1 MTDLTSDE
9 KSSPDLSITEMGL
22 RASARDALLGAGI
35 STAGDVLTRLEEG
48 DEALT
53 GLKGFGPKSLAGLKE
68 QLRKRGFALPDE
80 AASPTEVVE
89 TVPEEEVVAA
99 TGAVAVAA
107 MPEMEAPEEAPA
119 VVTSLPIYQST
130 NLAMPEVEEAPSFGQ
145 RLGATLAHARE
156 RVNIRALIFI
166 VIGVLLIAAPL
177 LPPIS
182 LLERLGIVGYT
193 TLNAENSSVS
203 HADGLTLSVDPE
215 TFGDKLRVRLESVP
229 RLEFLEGSAGSAL
242 RKAVEALPD
251 YLAVKSSFYQIQV
264 RGDPPQPVTV
274 DVVLPNAAEPW
285 ETLDLYTWT
294 GEAWEW
300 VGSELHAEVAEH
312 ELIRIQTTDVPA
324 NLVVVQAGPIT
335 PTVSA
340 FLWPGDSPA
349 PAAAVLDEVNPTGLF
364 LGTDGGFVG
373 NPDGLLQPDA
383 GATYVVLPTLRN
395 WAPGAT
401 VNRGLILD
409 VLTIPEIQEA
419 HINNIVQLCTEKG
432 FAGVDVDYRGVA
444 PDERDAYTAFINA
457 LTSALHAADLRLTV
471 VVERPTPTNGGW
483 DTGGY
488 DWAALGAAAD
498 ALKFSLPEDPSA
510 YSEGGE
516 AQQLLDWATAQAP
529 RYKLRLLVSSFSAEQ
544 SSDEINY
551 VSLEQALAPFGEAM
565 AFSDVSQV
573 EPGSEVKFGL
583 ASQLLSITPQEAA
596 GTYRLQ
602 YEADDG
608 EIHTVWLGTA
618 ANLSAKLNWALRYHL
633 GGIAVA
639 DMLAP
644 GNADGV
650 VDAVM
655 AYVNHRAAATPATDQ
670 EMQIVWTVAG
680 ADEIIDQQHSP
691 LTEPGYT
698 WVALDTTGAYTVG
711 ATVAGF
717 DHGSV
722 AVVVAR
728 PTPVPTPEVTATV
741 EMTPT
746 GGMTATV
753 AGTGEMTATREL
765 TSTSLDAS
773 YVADVTI
780 PDNTQLD
787 NEAEFV
793 KTWRVR
799 NSGDVAW
806 PDDTVL
812 AFASDAQMGAPESVE
827 VGAVEPGDTV
837 EVSVEM
843 KAPAEP
849 GRYTGVW
856 RMKTADGFFGTN
868 LSVVI
873 QAGEVAEAPPPV
885 IGPVSAGPFELG
897 GHVRDTGMP
906 YADKMHYAGMNWT
919 KVQVHYGQDASG
931 LVAAAHAKGFKIQL
945 SALGSPGMVT
955 QGGFEQDYANWVAG
969 LAAAGA
975 DAIEIWNE
983 PNIDREW
990 QIGHIS
996 PQAYTNLLCKSYS
1009 AIKAANGGTAVISAA
1024 PAPTGYFGGCSPNG
1038 CDDLP
1043 FLQGMYNAGAANC
1056 MDYIGAHHNSGA
1068 TSPSARS
1075 GHPANPGSTH
1085 HSWFFLPQTELYYS
1099 TFGRARKLFYT
1110 EMGYA
1115 SQEGLPTFSDW
1126 FSWARGTNNA
1136 QQAAWLAEAVQ
1147 LSVNTGMVRCIIVWN
1162 IDFVRYG
1169 DDPQDGFA
1177 IMRPGGSCPA
1187 CDSLNIVLGTR

>member
-1 MTDLTSDE
+1 MADPMSDE
-9 KSSPDLSITEMGL
+9 KSSLDLSITELGL

-53 GLKGFGPKSLAGLKE
+53 GLKGFGPKSLTGLKE
-68 QLRKRGFALPDE
+68 QLRERGFALPGE
-80 AASPTEVVE
+80 AAPSPEVGE
-89 TVPEEEVVAA
+89 TTLEEEALEEAPAVAAETTPEEETPAA
-99 TGAVAVAA
+99 AGAVAVAA
-107 MPEMEAPEEAPA
+107 MPEAEE
-119 VVTSLPIYQST
+119 T
-130 NLAMPEVEEAPSFGQ
+130 PSFGQ

-156 RVNIRALIFI
+156 RLNVKALIYGA
-166 VIGVLLIAAPL
+166 IGVLVIAAL
-177 LPPIS
+177 FLSPIS

-193 TLNAENSSVS
+193 TLDAENSSVS

-215 TFGDKLRVRLESVP
+215 TFTGKLRVRLESVS
-229 RLEFLEGSAGSAL
+229 RVEFLEGSAGSAL

-251 YLAVKSSFYQIQV
+251 YLAVKSSFYEIQV
-264 RGDPPQPVTV
+264 RGDSPQPVMI

-300 VGSELHAEVAEH
+300 AGSELHAEVAEH

-340 FLWPGDSPA
+340 SLGPDDSPA
-349 PAAAVLDEVNPTGLF
+349 PAADVLDEVNPTGLF

-373 NPDGLLQPDA
+373 DPDSLLQPDA

-401 VNRGLILD
+401 VNRGLLSD
-409 VLTIPEIQEA
+409 VLTMPEIQQA
-419 HINNIVQLCTEKG
+419 HVNNIVQLCTEKG

-457 LTSALHAADLRLTV
+457 LASDLHAADLRLTV

-488 DWAALGAAAD
+488 DWVALGAAAD

-510 YSEGGE
+510 YGEGGE
-516 AQQLLDWATAQAP
+516 AQQLLNWATAQAP

-565 AFSDVSQV
+565 ALSDVSQV

-583 ASQLLSITPQEAA
+583 ASQLLSITSQETA

-618 ANLSAKLNWALRYHL
+618 ANLSAKLDWASRYHL

-644 GNADGV
+644 GNAEGV
-650 VDAVM
+650 VDVVT
-655 AYVNHRAAATPATDQ
+655 AYVNQRTAATPATDQ

-680 ADEIIDQQHSP
+680 VDAVVDQQHSP
-691 LTEPGYT
+691 LTDLGYT

-746 GGMTATV
+746 GRVTATV

-780 PDNTQLD
+780 PDNTQIPSWPFPATRRWVRRRASRWARWNL
-787 NEAEFV
+787 A
-793 KTWRVR
+793 TRWR
-799 NSGDVAW
+799 S
-806 PDDTVL
+806 
-812 AFASDAQMGAPESVE
+812 
-827 VGAVEPGDTV
+827 
-837 EVSVEM
+837 
-843 KAPAEP
+843 
-849 GRYTGVW
+849 VW
-856 RMKTADGFFGTN
+856 R
-868 LSVVI
+868 
-873 QAGEVAEAPPPV
+873 
-885 IGPVSAGPFELG
+885 
-897 GHVRDTGMP
+897 
-906 YADKMHYAGMNWT
+906 
-919 KVQVHYGQDASG
+919 
-931 LVAAAHAKGFKIQL
+931 
-945 SALGSPGMVT
+945 
-955 QGGFEQDYANWVAG
+955 
-969 LAAAGA
+969 
-975 DAIEIWNE
+975 
-983 PNIDREW
+983 
-990 QIGHIS
+990 
-996 PQAYTNLLCKSYS
+996 
-1009 AIKAANGGTAVISAA
+1009 
-1024 PAPTGYFGGCSPNG
+1024 
-1038 CDDLP
+1038 
-1043 FLQGMYNAGAANC
+1043 
-1056 MDYIGAHHNSGA
+1056 
-1068 TSPSARS
+1068 
-1075 GHPANPGSTH
+1075 
-1085 HSWFFLPQTELYYS
+1085 
-1099 TFGRARKLFYT
+1099 
-1110 EMGYA
+1110 
-1115 SQEGLPTFSDW
+1115 
-1126 FSWARGTNNA
+1126 
-1136 QQAAWLAEAVQ
+1136 
-1147 LSVNTGMVRCIIVWN
+1147 
-1162 IDFVRYG
+1162 
-1169 DDPQDGFA
+1169 
-1177 IMRPGGSCPA
+1177 
-1187 CDSLNIVLGTR
+1187 

>member
-1 MTDLTSDE
+1 MIAQLATVSSLPHLLDDPSEDTE
-9 KSSPDLSITEMGL
+9 KPG
-22 RASARDALLGAGI
+22 
-35 STAGDVLTRLEEG
+35 
-48 DEALT
+48 
-53 GLKGFGPKSLAGLKE
+53 
-68 QLRKRGFALPDE
+68 E
-80 AASPTEVVE
+80 AAPPPEVAGAMPE
-89 TVPEEEVVAA
+89 EQVPEEPPAVAA
-99 TGAVAVAA
+99 EAAPEKETPAAAGAVAVAA
-107 MPEMEAPEEAPA
+107 MPEA
-119 VVTSLPIYQST
+119 
-130 NLAMPEVEEAPSFGQ
+130 EEAPSFGR
-145 RLGATLAHARE
+145 RLGATLARVRE
-156 RVNIRALIFI
+156 QVNIKALILI
-166 VIGVLLIAAPL
+166 VVGVLLIAAPL

-193 TLNAENSSVS
+193 TLDAENSSVS

-229 RLEFLEGSAGSAL
+229 RVEFLEGSAGSAL

-251 YLAVKSSFYQIQV
+251 YLVVKSSFYQIQV
-264 RGDPPQPVTV
+264 RGDAQQPVTI

-294 GEAWEW
+294 GEMWEW
-300 VGSELHAEVAEH
+300 AGSELHTEVAEH
-312 ELIRIQTTDVPA
+312 EFIRVQTTDVPA

-335 PTVSA
+335 LTVSA
-340 FLWPGDSPA
+340 SLGPGDGPVTA
-349 PAAAVLDEVNPTGLF
+349 AAAVLDEVNPTGLF

-373 NPDGLLQPDA
+373 DPNSLLQPGEV
-383 GATYVVLPTLRN
+383 GAESPRPYTVLPTLRN

-401 VNRGLILD
+401 VNRGLLLD

-419 HINNIVQLCTEKG
+419 HVNNIVQLCTEKG

-444 PDERDAYTAFINA
+444 PDDRDAYTAFINA
-457 LTSALHAADLRLTV
+457 LASALHAADLRLTV

-498 ALKFSLPEDPSA
+498 ALKFSLPEDPAA
-510 YSEGGE
+510 YGEGGE
-516 AQQLLDWATAQAP
+516 AQQLLDWATAQVP

-551 VSLEQALAPFGEAM
+551 ISLEQALAPFGEAM
-565 AFSDVSQV
+565 ALSDVSQV
-573 EPGSEVKFGL
+573 EPGSEVTFGL

-618 ANLSAKLNWALRYHL
+618 ANLSTKLDWASRYHL

-639 DMLAP
+639 DMFAP
-644 GNADGV
+644 GNAGGILDV
-650 VDAVM
+650 VT
-655 AYVNHRAAATPATDQ
+655 AYVNQRAAATPATDQ
-670 EMQIVWTVAG
+670 EMEIVWTVAG
-680 ADEIIDQQHSP
+680 ADAVIDQQHSP

-698 WVALDTTGAYTVG
+698 WIAVDTTGAYTVG

-722 AVVVAR
+722 AVTVAR
-728 PTPVPTPEVTATV
+728 PTPVPTPTPEATATV

-753 AGTGEMTATREL
+753 AGAGEMTATVASTGEL
-765 TSTSLDAS
+765 TSTQLDAS

-812 AFASDAQMGAPESVE
+812 AFSSDAQMGAPESVE
-827 VGAVEPGDTV
+827 VGAVAPGDTV
-837 EVSVEM
+837 DVSVEM

-868 LSVVI
+868 LLVVI
-873 QAGEVAEAPPPV
+873 QAGEVAEAPPLV

-897 GHVRDTGMP
+897 GHVRDLGFP
-906 YADKMHYAGMNWT
+906 YADKMHYAGMNWA
-919 KVQVHYGQDASG
+919 KVQVQYGQDASG
-931 LVAAAHAKGFKIQL
+931 IIAAAHARDFKIQL

-990 QIGHIS
+990 QIGYIS

-1075 GHPANPGSTH
+1075 GHPADPGSTH
-1085 HSWFFLPQTELYYS
+1085 HSWFFLPQTELYYN
-1099 TFGRARKLFYT
+1099 TFGGARKLFYT

-1177 IMRPGGSCPA
+1177 IIRPGGSCPA
-1187 CDSLNIVLGTR
+1187 CDSLHAVLGTR